1 MKTLEDY
8 AISAMPALI
17 ANRQSMTNEKVAE
30 ESFDIAEAM
39 QKEARR
45 RKIEQQKEENK

>member
-8 AISAMPALI
+8 AIAAMGALLSTYDTMSFE
-17 ANRQSMTNEKVAE
+17 QVAE
-30 ESFDIAEAM
+30 DSFNIAEAM

-45 RKIEQQKEENK
+45 RKIEQTKEESK